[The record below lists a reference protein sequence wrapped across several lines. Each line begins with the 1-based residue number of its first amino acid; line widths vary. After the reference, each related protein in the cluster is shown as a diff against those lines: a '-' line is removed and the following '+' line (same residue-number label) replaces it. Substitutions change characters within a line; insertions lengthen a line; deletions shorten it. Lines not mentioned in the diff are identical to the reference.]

1 MLRDENDFV
10 ELTGP
15 AVFKDERKPAYLN
28 PDGADRPLISPVPA
42 ATLDQAR
49 RYRLERLRMKMREWD
64 CGALL
69 LYDPVN
75 IRYAFDSSNMSIW
88 TMHNPS
94 RYALILA
101 DGPHQTGNPGADH
114 GQVRG
119 ATGQFP
125 VGRDLNQTM
134 MPKIVSS

>member
-1 MLRDENDFV
+1 MLRDETDSV
-10 ELTGP
+10 ELSGS
-15 AVFKDERKPAYLN
+15 AVFKDERKQAYLN

-42 ATLDQAR
+42 ATLDRAR

-94 RYALILA
+94 RYA
-101 DGPHQTGNPGADH
+101 DPGRRPGDH
-114 GQVRG
+114 FRVRRRR
-119 ATGQFP
+119 ARQ
-125 VGRDLNQTM
+125 
-134 MPKIVSS
+134 